1 MGKFWGLSQILLI
14 LSKRHPMYMIR
25 SLKQKSIQAMGQ
37 FYVLIASLVNNLISS
52 KCGLIAFRPR
62 APHHCYSVCFGV
74 ETSKMG

>member
-1 MGKFWGLSQILLI
+1 
-14 LSKRHPMYMIR
+14 MYMIR

-52 KCGLIAFRPR
+52 KRGLIVFRLR
-62 APHHCYSVCFGV
+62 APHHCYSDCFGV